1 MPGGH
6 GCLFLSAKV
15 EIRRAS
21 LDTCAG
27 ATGTVVVIDVLRAFS
42 TAAYAFAA
50 GASEILL
57 VSTVDEALSLR
68 AQRLGSL
75 AMGEVGGLKPER
87 FDYGNSPYEISV
99 QDFAG
104 QPLIQRTSAGTQ
116 GVVRSSRA
124 DTLLASS
131 FVCARA
137 TADFIGRHAP
147 EIVTFVITGLGPE
160 GRGDEDA
167 ACADYIEAL
176 LRGESLDI
184 QKFVGRVRNST
195 DGRAL
200 AAPDLPEMLAFDLEY
215 CLMVDRFD
223 FVLQVHRRNGVLI
236 MKPVH
241 P

>member
-1 MPGGH
+1 M
-6 GCLFLSAKV
+6 

-21 LDTCAG
+21 LDTCPG

-57 VSTVDEALSLR
+57 VSTVDETFSLR

-147 EIVTFVITGLGPE
+147 ETVTFVITGLGPD

-176 LRGESLDI
+176 LRGEALDI
-184 QKFVGRVRNST
+184 QKFVDRVRNSPQ
-195 DGRAL
+195 GRAL
-200 AAPDLPEMLAFDLEY
+200 ADPDLPEMFAFDLEY